1 MHFSRR
7 RNSELPEE
15 SHRDALVH
23 QRRILSIRAKN
34 QVSQAEKVVAAL
46 VAAEVDLERWFV
58 IAAASL
64 AMRLDRSLWQR
75 DISPIELPM
84 KLDWEMAYDAR

>member
-1 MHFSRR
+1 MCTARGA

-15 SHRDALVH
+15 SHRDAFVH
-23 QRRILSIRAKN
+23 QRRILRIRAKN

-46 VAAEVDLERWFV
+46 VAAEVDLEGWLE

-64 AMRLDRSLWQR
+64 AV
-75 DISPIELPM
+75 
-84 KLDWEMAYDAR
+84 